1 MNPYSRPVNG
11 SRPRNGSFGRSDPY
25 TSPQR
30 NSDISRPTS
39 PYTSQRHGSRSFDP
53 ASAYAERK
61 KNAVYQAKHQPG
73 AAPRASGTFP
83 PRAHEVDKRAVTI
96 QWVVSSYD
104 NLLREWNACHT
115 LPSITDTKMRS
126 LLGQKVL
133 GSDVSRQQ
141 KIVKCVI
148 NGETIWLPLRAVK
161 FYNTNRPRG
170 S

>member
-1 MNPYSRPVNG
+1 M
-11 SRPRNGSFGRSDPY
+11 
-25 TSPQR
+25 QR
-30 NSDISRPTS
+30 
-39 PYTSQRHGSRSFDP
+39 
-53 ASAYAERK
+53 EK

-73 AAPRASGTFP
+73 AAPRMSGTFP
-83 PRAHEVDKRAVTI
+83 PKSNEVDKRAVTV
-96 QWVVSSYD
+96 QWVVSSYE

-141 KIVKCVI
+141 KIVKCVL